1 MPSAKTTILTAF
13 LLVCLT
19 ARAPHAGA
27 QTALPDGT
35 RRLRI
40 GLVLSGGGA
49 RGAAHIGVLKMLD
62 QLHVPVDAIAGT
74 SMGAVVGGLYASGLS
89 GQQIEQAMASVNWQ
103 TAFRDHPPRNE
114 LDYRRK
120 QESERYLVNLPLGLQ
135 GRKLVI
141 PTGIIQSQKLTEILR
156 QLTLPVTTISDFDH
170 LPTPFRA
177 VATNLENGA
186 AVVLGDG
193 DLATA
198 MRASMAVPGVFA
210 PVEYRGQVL
219 VDGGIADYLPID
231 VVRAMHV
238 DVLIVVDSGY
248 TLQPRKNLVS
258 LPGIT
263 QQMVSILLRK
273 NVEQQLSGLSP
284 RDLVITPALGSFSSY
299 DFVDTLKIVNAG
311 ASAAQKMADRL
322 RTFAVPEAQY
332 ADYLA
337 RRAAAAPTQLP
348 RIQFVQSAPQSTP
361 FRNQIE
367 AHFDRF
373 VDRQLD
379 PNAVQEQ
386 QELLYGHGFLELLDY
401 RLQQDAAGQY
411 GLDVT
416 ALRNSWGPNYL
427 RVGVQ
432 LQDDFKGN
440 TVFNAAGRVD
450 FTELNS
456 LGAESVWDA
465 QVGTA
470 PMLATEFFQPL
481 TLVSQYFVAPM
492 VLVEAHDIPQVEH
505 DQQVGKYREHSFE
518 YGISFGRELNN
529 WGEIR
534 LGVQNVIGD
543 EYVSEGDFSVPS
555 TSFNVAQFFA
565 RFGFDTLDNANFPRT
580 GQALTTQL
588 TLEENSDGKE
598 GSDLYAVDWR
608 VAHSWAKN
616 TLGLWIT
623 AGSTVGGSTTN
634 VRNYFPLGGFLN
646 LSGVE
651 TNTLAGPQMAIGR
664 LIYLR
669 KIGNGG
675 EGILDVPAY
684 LGASFELGNVW
695 NERSEITLSSARKDG
710 SVFFGADTYIGPAYL
725 AAGYDQSGSV
735 TVYVFVGRAF

>member
-1 MPSAKTTILTAF
+1 MPIAKTTILTAF
-13 LLVCLT
+13 LLFCL
-19 ARAPHAGA
+19 AAQAPHADA
-27 QTALPDGT
+27 QTTSPHAA

-103 TAFRDHPPRNE
+103 VAFRDHPPRNE

-120 QESERYLVNLPLGLQ
+120 QEEERYLVNLPLGLQ

-141 PTGIIQSQKLTEILR
+141 PKGLIQSQKLTEMLR
-156 QLTLPVTTISDFDH
+156 QLTLPVATIADFDQ

-177 VATNLENGA
+177 VATNLETGA
-186 AVVLGDG
+186 AVVLGNG

-210 PVEYRGQVL
+210 PVDYGGQVL
-219 VDGGIADYLPID
+219 VDGGLADYLPID
-231 VVRAMHV
+231 AARAMNV
-238 DVLIVVDSGY
+238 DVLIVVDAGF
-248 TLQPRKNLVS
+248 TLQSRKNLVS

-263 QQMVSILLRK
+263 QQVFSILLRR
-273 NVEQQLSGLSP
+273 NIEQQLSALSAH
-284 RDLVITPALGSFSSY
+284 DLIISPELGNFSSY

-311 ASAAQKMADRL
+311 AAAAQKMADRL
-322 RTFAVPEAQY
+322 RAFALPEAQY
-332 ADYLA
+332 AEYLA

-348 RIQFVQSAPQSTP
+348 RIQFVQPAPESTA
-361 FRNQIE
+361 FRRQIE
-367 AHFDRF
+367 DHFDRF
-373 VDRQLD
+373 VGQRLD
-379 PNAVQEQ
+379 PTAVQQQ

-401 RLQQDAAGQY
+401 RLQQDAGGEY

-470 PMLATEFFQPL
+470 PLLATEFFQPL
-481 TLVSQYFVAPM
+481 SIVTQYFVAPM
-492 VLVEAHDIPQVEH
+492 LQLEAHDIPQVAGG
-505 DQQVGKYREHSFE
+505 QQVGKFREHSFE
-518 YGISFGRELNN
+518 YGLSGGRELDN

-534 LGVQNVIGD
+534 IGAQNVIGD
-543 EYVSEGDFSVPS
+543 EYVSQGFSAPS
-555 TSFNVAQFFA
+555 TSFNVTQFFA

-580 GQALTTQL
+580 GQALVTQV
-588 TLEENSDGKE
+588 TLESNSAGQQ
-598 GSDLYAVDWR
+598 GSDLYTLDWR
-608 VAHSWAKN
+608 VAAL
-616 TLGLWIT
+616 LGQEHT
-623 AGSTVGGSTTN
+623 RPVAHGGQH
-634 VRNYFPLGGFLN
+634 RGWEYHPRARLFP
-646 LSGVE
+646 
-651 TNTLAGPQMAIGR
+651 AGR
-664 LIYLR
+664 LSQSLGR
-669 KIGNGG
+669 GDQHTRRAADGDRTAD
-675 EGILDVPAY
+675 LPAQDRQ
-684 LGASFELGNVW
+684 W
-695 NERSEITLSSARKDG
+695 R
-710 SVFFGADTYIGPAYL
+710 
-725 AAGYDQSGSV
+725 
-735 TVYVFVGRAF
+735 